1 MKQVATLIKKYILIL
16 LIGVV
21 AMFLLNNL
29 LGYLYIRLV
38 VNTNTPLPQSVIAET
53 AAALTV
59 KNDTFTLSDEAGQML
74 AQKNIWAM
82 LLDDQ
87 TGNVLWSD
95 RLPEEIPQNFTAT
108 DIAKFSRAYL
118 KDYPVFVWEHPDGL
132 LVLGYP
138 KDSYTKQLYNATLI
152 KVYRFAPIGLLIVL
166 ACNVVL
172 LFLLYYFAQS
182 RTLRAITPLVNG
194 IDDLAK
200 GRTVTLDEKE
210 PFPQLAREV
219 NQVSER
225 LRKKE
230 TARAN
235 WISGVSHDIRTPLSV
250 ILGYAEELGD
260 SPALSSQAKRQVA
273 YIRFHAE
280 RIRNLVNDLNLSS
293 KLEYNMQPLH
303 MQTIYVTRL
312 LRQMAADFLN
322 RGMDDKYDIT
332 CNVAGVSSGLSVSGD
347 LSLLQRALENL
358 ISNSILHNPDGC
370 RITLS
375 AQGFPGRVAL
385 VVSDSGIGMTEEQLE
400 KLRTQPHYMMCDS
413 STHDQ
418 RHGLG
423 LRIVRQI
430 VQSHD
435 GELHINQGAQ
445 GGFEAKLFLPVND
458 GKECTL
464 NVDCSG

>member
-1 MKQVATLIKKYILIL
+1 MKQVAKLIKKYVLIL
-16 LIGVV
+16 LVGVV
-21 AMFLLNNL
+21 AMFILNNI
-29 LGYLYIRLV
+29 LGYLYIQLV
-38 VNTNTPLPQSVIAET
+38 VKEKNPLPQTVIAET

-59 KNDTFTLSDEAGQML
+59 ENGILTLSAEAGEKL
-74 AQKNIWAM
+74 KQKNIWAM
-82 LLDDQ
+82 LLDNQ
-87 TGNVLWSD
+87 TGDILWSD
-95 RLPEEIPQNFTAT
+95 SLPKEIPQSFTAT

-118 KDYPVFVWEHPDGL
+118 KDYPVFVWEHPEGL

-152 KVYRFAPIGLLIVL
+152 KEYRFALTGFLIML
-166 ACNVVL
+166 ICNVVL

-182 RTLRAITPLVNG
+182 RTLRAIRPLVNG
-194 IDDLAK
+194 INDLAK
-200 GRTVTLDEKE
+200 GQSVSLHEKE
-210 PFPQLAREV
+210 PFPQLAHEI

-260 SPALSSQAKRQVA
+260 NPSLSPEAKKQAT
-273 YIRFHAE
+273 YIQFHAE

-293 KLEYNMQPLH
+293 RLEYNMQPLH
-303 MQTIYVTRL
+303 MQPVYVTRL

-322 RGMDDKYDIT
+322 RGLDGKYNLTCEVEDIP
-332 CNVAGVSSGLSVSGD
+332 SGLSVSGD
-347 LSLLQRALENL
+347 LSLLRRALENL
-358 ISNSILHNPDGC
+358 ISNSILPNPDGC

-375 AQGFPGRVAL
+375 AQEFPGYAAL
-385 VVSDSGIGMTEEQLE
+385 VVSDSGIGMTSEQLE
-400 KLRTQPHYMMCDS
+400 KLRTQPHYMMCDD
-413 STHDQ
+413 STHEK

-430 VQSHD
+430 VQSHN
-435 GELHINQGAQ
+435 GELHIGQRAQ
-445 GGFEAKLFLPVND
+445 GGLEVKIFLPVNR
-458 GKECTL
+458 G
-464 NVDCSG
+464 S